1 MAIVCTLEKKRTE
14 DRYYA
19 RSRKTGSVGFDQFSE
34 EIASNCSAKPSDVI
48 LVLTELCDVMRHHLL
63 AGEEIDIP
71 GLGSFHVGVKSD
83 SVENPSDFDA
93 ERHIHD
99 LHIVSGFDCAFG
111 KFIAEQ
117 IGVAVLAWRCGND
130 KHFLHRVLHSLLFIL
145 HCFKCHRDVFPADGF
160 FKPACVRDLSDTGI
174 AV

>member
-19 RSRKTGSVGFDQFSE
+19 RSRKTGSVGFDLFSE

-83 SVENPSDFDA
+83 SVENPADFDV

-99 LHIVSGFDCAFG
+99 LHI
-111 KFIAEQ
+111 KFRPASRRDPVTWKLSTPMLEDAE
-117 IGVAVLAWRCGND
+117 VVVMN
-130 KHFLHRVLHSLLFIL
+130 H
-145 HCFKCHRDVFPADGF
+145 
-160 FKPACVRDLSDTGI
+160 
-174 AV
+174 